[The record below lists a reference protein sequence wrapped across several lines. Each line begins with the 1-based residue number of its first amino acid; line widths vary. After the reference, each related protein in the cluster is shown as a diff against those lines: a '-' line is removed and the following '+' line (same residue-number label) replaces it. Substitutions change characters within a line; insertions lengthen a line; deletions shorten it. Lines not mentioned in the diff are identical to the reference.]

1 MLNTKRVRSQA
12 LNAPVIGLLLAGAVF
27 FGASP
32 ARADVE
38 AEFEAGAAFFSR
50 NDAGIPGEGGTRFSL
65 VDDLATDPAPAF
77 RLRIGYRFAERH
89 LVSALYAPLA
99 VTATGTLDRDVSFQ
113 GETYPAGTPLLA
125 VYRFN
130 SYRLTYRYSFVWT
143 RELDLAGG
151 FTAKIRDAET
161 SLYGAEARR
170 KTNVGF
176 VPLLNLHAAWRPDG
190 GKWGLVLDAD
200 ALVAPQ
206 GRAEDILLAAT
217 WEAREGVELR
227 AGYRTVE
234 GGADNDEV
242 YSFAWLH
249 FAVLGLRLTF

>member
-1 MLNTKRVRSQA
+1 MNAVRLPTRYVVSSSA
-12 LNAPVIGLLLAGAVF
+12 LVAAIL

-32 ARADVE
+32 ARAGVE
-38 AEFEAGAAFFSR
+38 GEFEAGVAFFSR
-50 NDAGIPGEGGTRFSL
+50 NDAGIPGDGGTRFSL
-65 VDDLATDPAPAF
+65 VDDLSTDPAPAF
-77 RLRIGYRFAERH
+77 RLRLGYRLAERH
-89 LVSALYAPLA
+89 LLSALYAPLA
-99 VTATGTLDRDVSFQ
+99 VNATGTLDRDLSFQ

-130 SYRLTYRYSFVWT
+130 SYRLTYRYSFVWND
-143 RELDLAGG
+143 ELDLAAG

-161 SLYGAEARR
+161 SLYGADARR

-176 VPLLNLHAAWRPDG
+176 VPLLNLHAAWRHG
-190 GKWGLVLDAD
+190 GGPFGLVLDAD

-206 GRAEDILLAAT
+206 GRAEDVLLAVT
-217 WEAREGVELR
+217 WEFRDGLELR

-249 FAVLGLRLTF
+249 FAVLGLHLTY

>member
-1 MLNTKRVRSQA
+1 MVET
-12 LNAPVIGLLLAGAVF
+12 NAPRVLKPLLASVLLTCTLLF
-27 FGASP
+27 RASP
-32 ARADVE
+32 AEAALE
-38 AEFEAGAAFFSR
+38 AEFEAGAVFVSR
-50 NDAGIPGEGGTRFSL
+50 NDASIPGDDGSRFSL
-65 VDDLATDPAPAF
+65 VDDLSTDPAPAF
-77 RLRIGYRFAERH
+77 RLRLGYRIAERH
-89 LVSALYAPLA
+89 LLTALYAPLTL
-99 VTATGTLDRDVSFQ
+99 TATGRFDRDITFRDA
-113 GETYPAGTPLLA
+113 TYAADTPVLA

-130 SYRLTYRYSFVWT
+130 SYRLTYRYSFVW
-143 RELDLAGG
+143 EDDLDLAAG

-176 VPLLNLHAAWRPDG
+176 VPLINLHAALRPG
-190 GKWGLVLDAD
+190 GGPWGVVLDAD

-217 WEAREGVELR
+217 YEVRDGVELH

-234 GGADNDEV
+234 GGADNAEV

-249 FAVLGLRLTF
+249 FAVVGVHLAF

>member
-1 MLNTKRVRSQA
+1 MRSRWLNTLVTGA
-12 LNAPVIGLLLAGAVF
+12 LLAGVVLF
-27 FGASP
+27 DASP
-32 ARADVE
+32 ARAGVE
-38 AEFEAGAAFFSR
+38 AELEAGAVFFSR
-50 NDAGIPGEGGTRFSL
+50 NDAAIPGDAGTRFSL
-65 VDDLATDPAPAF
+65 VDDLSTDPAPAF
-77 RLRIGYRFAERH
+77 RLRLGYRFADRH

-99 VTATGTLDRDVSFQ
+99 VTARGTLDRELSFR
-113 GETYPAGTPLLA
+113 GATYAAGTPLLA

-143 RELDLAGG
+143 EELDLAAG

-176 VPLLNLHAAWRPDG
+176 VPLLNLHAAWKPG
-190 GKWGLVLDAD
+190 GGEWGLLLDAD
-200 ALVAPQ
+200 ALAAPQ

-217 WEAREGVELR
+217 WDVRDGVELR

-249 FAVLGLRLTF
+249 FAVVGLHMTF

>member
-1 MLNTKRVRSQA
+1 MSCSRTLKLLVTNT
-12 LNAPVIGLLLAGAVF
+12 LLLGGCLFAAAPAKAAV
-27 FGASP
+27 
-32 ARADVE
+32 E
-38 AEFEAGAAFFSR
+38 TEFETGVVFFSR
-50 NDAGIPGEGGTRFSL
+50 NDTAIPGDTGSRFSL
-65 VDDLATDPAPAF
+65 VDELSTDPAPAF
-77 RLRIGYRFAERH
+77 RLRLGYRIADRH

-99 VTATGTLDRDVSFQ
+99 VNATGTLDRDLSF
-113 GETYPAGTPLLA
+113 GDATYPAGDPLLA

-130 SYRLTYRYSFVWT
+130 SYRLTYRYSFVWSD
-143 RELDLAGG
+143 ELDLAAG

-176 VPLLNLHAAWRPDG
+176 VPLLNLHVAWRAG
-190 GKWGLVLDAD
+190 GGPFGLVLDAD
-200 ALVAPQ
+200 ALAAPQ
-206 GRAEDILLAAT
+206 GRAEDVLLAAT
-217 WEAREGVELR
+217 WEFLEGHELR

-249 FAVLGLRLTF
+249 FAVLGLRITY

>member
-1 MLNTKRVRSQA
+1 VIEAKMMLSRSLIISLTSA
-12 LNAPVIGLLLAGAVF
+12 LLAAAILC
-27 FGASP
+27 GASP
-32 ARADVE
+32 ARAEVE
-38 AEFEAGAAFFSR
+38 AEVEAGAVFFSR
-50 NDAGIPGEGGTRFSL
+50 NDAAIPGDGTRFSL
-65 VDDLATDPAPAF
+65 VDDLSTDPAPAF
-77 RLRIGYRFAERH
+77 RLRLGYRFADRH

-99 VTATGTLDRDVSFQ
+99 VTATGTLDRDLSFR
-113 GETYPAGTPLLA
+113 GATYEAGTPLLA

-130 SYRLTYRYSFVWT
+130 SYRVTYRYSFVWT
-143 RELDLAGG
+143 DELDLAAG

-176 VPLLNLHAAWRPDG
+176 VPLLNLHAAWKPG
-190 GKWGLVLDAD
+190 GGEWGVLLDAD

-217 WEAREGVELR
+217 WDVRDGVELR

-249 FAVLGLRLTF
+249 FAVVGLRMTF